1 MENIQGEAKILT
13 SMDPNQRPARRQRAA
28 APKLTAPSPL
38 KKQSDYHL
46 VAPLKAAA
54 TKALAPSALTGP
66 SKRSQHTGA
75 PKTPKQTSKERN
87 KKFLCATPPTVLQ
100 DTRGKTEYGRGR
112 QLGEGGFAR
121 CFLVQNKEGGLFAAK
136 TVAKKSLQSQ
146 KKRAKFF
153 GEIQVHKTM
162 IHPNIVKFIECF
174 EDPDNI
180 YMILELCPNKSLMDM
195 LRARKRFTEPETRFF
210 VLQLLGALKYMHG
223 KRVIHRDLKLGN
235 IFLDENMNVKLG
247 DFGLAALLVDEND
260 RKKTICGTPNY
271 IAPEV
276 LFGGGKEGQ
285 GHSFEVDLWGVGVIM
300 YAMLVGRTPFQ
311 ANDVDSIYRK
321 IRHNT
326 FTWPEDVPVSSA
338 AKSLVNSILEH
349 DPEARPSLDDVA
361 NHRFFK
367 SGFFPR
373 SIPSS
378 ATKQEPIWRGT
389 TGQGTPKE
397 DVKEPASESSGP
409 VIPFTPV
416 LNSKIGNSIP
426 STTTSAIIAS
436 LQSYIQNFSAFT
448 AGKLHLLPPQPPATI
463 EAVRSFK
470 RGEKNSSLFI
480 TKWVD
485 YTNKYGVAY
494 ILTDGTCVA
503 MYNDNTSL
511 VVDSVGGQRV
521 EFITQSIVD
530 APTGRRNNKQE
541 VTYRRLSTTMTI
553 MNQKK
558 KSSRGLASKVTMW
571 KRFGNY
577 MKTNLGSEAE
587 WSFTRERDHSEQ
599 STQDPEGGMVFVTH
613 YARLRRCAMFRFS
626 DGGFQVGLHLSF
638 FLGIY

>member
-1 MENIQGEAKILT
+1 M
-13 SMDPNQRPARRQRAA
+13 
-28 APKLTAPSPL
+28 
-38 KKQSDYHL
+38 
-46 VAPLKAAA
+46 
-54 TKALAPSALTGP
+54 
-66 SKRSQHTGA
+66 
-75 PKTPKQTSKERN
+75 
-87 KKFLCATPPTVLQ
+87 
-100 DTRGKTEYGRGR
+100 
-112 QLGEGGFAR
+112 
-121 CFLVQNKEGGLFAAK
+121 
-136 TVAKKSLQSQ
+136 
-146 KKRAKFF
+146 
-153 GEIQVHKTM
+153 
-162 IHPNIVKFIECF
+162 
-174 EDPDNI
+174 
-180 YMILELCPNKSLMDM
+180 
-195 LRARKRFTEPETRFF
+195 
-210 VLQLLGALKYMHG
+210 
-223 KRVIHRDLKLGN
+223 
-235 IFLDENMNVKLG
+235 
-247 DFGLAALLVDEND
+247 
-260 RKKTICGTPNY
+260 
-271 IAPEV
+271 
-276 LFGGGKEGQ
+276 
-285 GHSFEVDLWGVGVIM
+285 
-300 YAMLVGRTPFQ
+300 
-311 ANDVDSIYRK
+311 
-321 IRHNT
+321 
-326 FTWPEDVPVSSA
+326 SSA

-389 TGQGTPKE
+389 TGQGVGTLTTNREDWIRNYEEVARICGIGKISEGRYSPVGDHPGEVVDLLTLPTSRPASAASNQNNKVPEKVEAVEEDVEKKKSAKEKAYLLPETLSPRDGHARMRGVGVLKKIPSILGPSRGGLLGSGSIAAQKPMDDVEEEDEEVEEEEEEVSEDEEPARPPPRQLRQQPIRRSAAIAAAAAAAAAATAATTSTADAPAPAPAPAPARSVFPARRGLVRSHAAEMRAACAGLEADKPIPPPPPPPPTMAALPKKQTTLEARPERPVSSAEFREKAPKE
-397 DVKEPASESSGP
+397 DVKEPASESTGP

-436 LQSYIQNFSAFT
+436 LQPYIQNFSAFT

-470 RGEKNSSLFI
+470 RGEKNTCLFI

-530 APTGRRNNKQE
+530 VPTSRRNNKQE
-541 VTYRRLSTTMTI
+541 VTYRRLSTTMTV

-599 STQDPEGGMVFVTH
+599 SAQDPEGGMIFVTH

-626 DGGFQVGLHLSF
+626 DGGFQVGLHLGC
-638 FLGIY
+638 LPGIY